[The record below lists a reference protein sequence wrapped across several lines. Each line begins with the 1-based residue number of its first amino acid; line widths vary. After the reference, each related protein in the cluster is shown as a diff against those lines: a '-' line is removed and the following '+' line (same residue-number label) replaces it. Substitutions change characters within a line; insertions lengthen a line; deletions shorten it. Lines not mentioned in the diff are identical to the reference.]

1 MHILFTSTWFPNK
14 KSPQNGDFVQRMAKA
29 VALQHQVT
37 FIHVECID
45 GLDNDEIIENRTSNY
60 SEKVVYIPSHKYRW
74 LNFFYKFKK
83 YNQLIQELPK
93 VDLIHTN
100 ILSQHTGWVYYQ
112 FIFNKLPFVLSE
124 HWTIYSDGFT
134 KFSIIEKLF
143 LRMFANAAKMI
154 FPVSNHL
161 KNGLINFGITTQ
173 LQIIPNVVD
182 IDLFS
187 MKDDKKNEIFQF
199 IHVSSLENEHKNIE
213 GILNVIERLSVSYN
227 FKFTFIGNKKN
238 YINSF
243 IQEKNISEFVTEVSN
258 VPNEAIADYLK
269 QADCFVLF
277 SNYENLPCVILEAFS
292 VGLPVITSN
301 VGGIAEFFPYENG
314 ILVEKGNENEL
325 FVAMEKVLNRK
336 KIFNSMEIRKYA
348 IENFSYQKVADMIS
362 KQYHTILEKS

>member
-45 GLDNDEIIENRTSNY
+45 GLDNEEIIENRTNNY

-74 LNFFYKFKK
+74 LNFIYKFKK
-83 YNQLIQELPK
+83 YNQLIKELPK

-100 ILSQHTGWVYYQ
+100 ILSQHTGLVYYQ
-112 FIFNKLPFVLSE
+112 FIFNKIPYVLSE

-134 KFSIIEKLF
+134 KFSFFEKFF
-143 LRMFANAAKMI
+143 LRKFANAAKMI

-173 LQIIPNVVD
+173 LQIVPNVVD

-187 MKDDKKNEIFQF
+187 MKENRDNDIIKF
-199 IHVSSLENEHKNIE
+199 IHVSSLENDHKNIE
-213 GILNVIERLSVSYN
+213 GILNVIARLSLTYK
-227 FKFTFIGNKKN
+227 FKFTFIGNKKQ
-238 YINSF
+238 YIDKF
-243 IQEKNISEFVTEVSN
+243 IKENNLSEFVTQISN
-258 VPNEAIADYLK
+258 VPNETIADYLK
-269 QADCFVLF
+269 QSDCFVLF

-301 VGGIAEFFPYENG
+301 VGGIAEFFPDENG

-362 KQYHTILEKS
+362 KHFHTIIEKS